1 MDTRVAYQAT
11 IKKILT
17 EHAKY
22 TPAYGE
28 IESRLN
34 FDDEHGSYALFQVG
48 WDNDEYVHGAIVH
61 IDLMGEK
68 VWVQYDG
75 TEAGVATELVEAG
88 IPRES
93 IVLGFR
99 PPEIRQYTGFAVN

>member
-1 MDTRVAYQAT
+1 MDTRLKYQT
-11 IKKILT
+11 VIKKILA
-17 EHAKY
+17 EYAQYK
-22 TPAYGE
+22 PAYGD

-34 FDDEHGSYALFQVG
+34 FDDEHGSYALLQVG
-48 WDNDEYVHGAIVH
+48 WDGDEYVHGAVIH
-61 IDLMGEK
+61 IDLIGEK

-75 TEAGVATELVEAG
+75 TEEGVSEDLVEAG

-99 PPEIRQYTGFAVN
+99 PKEIRQYTGFATV